1 MVFGGNHK
9 HSVRQPENG
18 AVGFQAAV
26 NVCFCKDADYS
37 TWAFSGCLI
46 IGGAW
51 RKSAISPADRQP
63 ENACRS
69 VAKRKQGRA
78 AQANPFSGCL
88 SLCLQR
94 NTLGAAR
101 VNH

>member
-1 MVFGGNHK
+1 M
-9 HSVRQPENG
+9 RQPENG

-37 TWAFSGCLI
+37 TWAFSGCL
-46 IGGAW
+46 
-51 RKSAISPADRQP
+51 
-63 ENACRS
+63 
-69 VAKRKQGRA
+69 
-78 AQANPFSGCL
+78 